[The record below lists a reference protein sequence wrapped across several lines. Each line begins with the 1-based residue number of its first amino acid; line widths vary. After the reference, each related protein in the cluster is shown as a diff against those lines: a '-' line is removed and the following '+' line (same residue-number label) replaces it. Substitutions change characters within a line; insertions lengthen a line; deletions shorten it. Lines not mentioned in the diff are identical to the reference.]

1 MSNRIILTIV
11 ISFCFIFSYAQCDDL
26 LLAARSYKDNGE
38 YGMAVK
44 YYNQLE
50 KQCPKYFT
58 EKVKGELKMCEEKL
72 KSQNKPK
79 PQNSSS
85 GYVPT
90 QRSSTGI
97 SNREFYFDGDGN
109 CRNNTNRLELYWND
123 WDFLVKED
131 YKDWLKVERQGNSLL
146 VTCSSNYDMKERNG
160 EITIFGEINT
170 TIIVHQDKRKDS
182 PKSRTRTNHTT
193 QPNNTEQPN
202 NNLSITVKISFET
215 GKAKPTFENVG
226 KLLGVLED
234 NKNFG
239 LQIELPWCS
248 EQKSEIY
255 ITNKYSM
262 SLMKKRIKNI
272 TDYFVNSGIAK
283 ERIAWSI
290 NESNTDCDSG
300 YVKLKDLN
308 GESSK

>member
-11 ISFCFIFSYAQCDDL
+11 VNFCFVISYAQCDDL
-26 LLAARSYKDNGE
+26 LRSAQSYKDHGE
-38 YGMAVK
+38 YEMAVK

-50 KQCPKYFT
+50 TQCPKYFT
-58 EKVKGELKMCEEKL
+58 DKVKGELKMCEEKL

-79 PQNSSS
+79 SQNSSS

-90 QRSSTGI
+90 QQSSTGL

-109 CRNNTNRLELYWND
+109 CMNNTNRLELYWKD
-123 WDFLVKED
+123 WNFFVKEE
-131 YKDWLKVERQGNSLL
+131 YQNWLMVERQGNSLL

-160 EITIFGEINT
+160 EITIYGEINT
-170 TIIVHQDKRKDS
+170 TIKVHQDKRQDS
-182 PKSRTRTNHTT
+182 PKSRTRRNY
-193 QPNNTEQPN
+193 TEQTNNSEQPD
-202 NNLSITVKISFET
+202 NNLSITVKVSFEI

-226 KLLGVLED
+226 KLLGLLED

-248 EQKSEIY
+248 EQN
-255 ITNKYSM
+255 TNKYSI

-283 ERIAWSI
+283 ERISWSM
-290 NESNTDCDSG
+290 NESDTECDGG
-300 YVKLKDLN
+300 YVKITDLN
-308 GESSK
+308 AGSSKK